1 MYSALLKYQIIIEDI
16 YYFDEY
22 LEQLEKLFK
31 KLDNFNDICL
41 GINRLIG
48 SICASKL
55 GIKNVEENKEEVLR
69 YIYDKYIVDGYFVH
83 GYSSCYEDSI
93 KDNGFDSESPLLV
106 NKDYMVIDGAHRM
119 ACALYFNIDD
129 VFIKTTDEYINFIPN
144 EYTKKWFEENNLS
157 ECIPYAEKQKEKIKE
172 LIKDV

>member
-1 MYSALLKYQIIIEDI
+1 MNVDNIYKINSLKLLKKMMCDNEFSYDVYFRMAVIEEYFNNNNQIWDLYDNMQFTRANLIRFVPKHMINHKDKFIE
-16 YYFDEY
+16 
-22 LEQLEKLFK
+22 L
-31 KLDNFNDICL
+31 
-41 GINRLIG
+41 IN
-48 SICASKL
+48 
-55 GIKNVEENKEEVLR
+55 
-69 YIYDKYIVDGYFVH
+69 
-83 GYSSCYEDSI
+83 SI